1 MFASLILWVEED
13 VVRKCGHC
21 KLEQDICHYSI
32 FSYCMLE
39 MFVIIVSFSFQLLI
53 IYRHRHYIGYR
64 CLYKSLSYYIIHV
77 SFLDVLQFLFGFNT
91 FPWTGSKA
99 SHPPASHRTVI
110 QDPKS
115 CWTHSWPGVPS
126 GRSVRRADRWSHP
139 AFGTIIWV
147 VKLQRFFIFAPK
159 ILRKWSNLTSI
170 FFNWVGSTTWRI
182 VPAICKGVPQPQEW
196 GTYDHHGY
204 EPLINWDDPPSITP
218 FIHGRS

>member
-1 MFASLILWVEED
+1 MGQLSQNNPIFDVVIVMAWGAPKNRDIRKAWMFASLILWVEED

-53 IYRHRHYIGYR
+53 IYRHYIGYR

-99 SHPPASHRTVI
+99 HRTRQPPTGLSYKI
-110 QDPKS
+110 QR
-115 CWTHSWPGVPS
+115 VV
-126 GRSVRRADRWSHP
+126 GRIHGQESLVVSRA
-139 AFGTIIWV
+139 G
-147 VKLQRFFIFAPK
+147 
-159 ILRKWSNLTSI
+159 
-170 FFNWVGSTTWRI
+170 GE
-182 VPAICKGVPQPQEW
+182 AIRPL
-196 GTYDHHGY
+196 
-204 EPLINWDDPPSITP
+204 EPLSGW
-218 FIHGRS
+218 